1 MYTEEEVKTALE
13 IVALMTPPVLL
24 TEEQFKEEYNSLS
37 EKMQKLVSA
46 VLMANKAVRDLRE
59 FVDSFAD

>member
-1 MYTEEEVKTALE
+1 
-13 IVALMTPPVLL
+13 MTPPVLM

-37 EKMQKLVSA
+37 EKMQKLVST
-46 VLMANKAVRDLRE
+46 VLMANKATRDLRE